1 VKLSELLEILITDY
15 GTDAEK
21 ANKSEIK
28 SLFKSL
34 VGNTQVPDMV
44 ANKVIKAGDAIKDM
58 AVQ

>member
-1 VKLSELLEILITDY
+1 MKLSELLEILITDY

-44 ANKVIKAGDAIKDM
+44 ANKVIKAGDALKAMD
-58 AVQ
+58 AR